1 MVQPE
6 KRRFGDRYDGYKV
19 TDPDPLFYITP
30 YIMRS
35 RLDSQVFFEEE
46 IDVTDM
52 RKFVLQHRDRV
63 PELSL
68 YHVIAAAVVRTI
80 AQKPRINRFISGNK
94 IYARKYIRASMTI
107 KKSFS
112 EDAEEMLVMPEFE
125 KDATLFDVADE
136 FHKCVDEAKRD
147 GENGDSTDGTQ
158 ALVKIINM
166 CPGFIIKAII
176 GTLRGLDNRGK
187 MPKFINRLSP
197 FHSSIYITNVGSI
210 GLGSVYHHLYEFGT
224 TSLFLAIG
232 KLYSVKELQSDGT
245 LKTRNKIKIRI
256 VVDERICDGFYFAQA
271 IKHFRHL
278 MNNPELLL
286 EKPDYI
292 STDR

>member
-1 MVQPE
+1 MAKNE

-19 TDPDPLFYITP
+19 TDPDPLFYLMP

-52 RKFVLQHRDRV
+52 RKFILKHREQI

-68 YHVIAAAVVRTI
+68 YHIISAAVIRTI
-80 AQKPRINRFISGNK
+80 AQKPRLNRFISGNRT
-94 IYARKYIRASMTI
+94 YARKYIRASMTI
-107 KKSFS
+107 KTSLS
-112 EDAEEMLVMPEFE
+112 EDAEETLVMPEFN
-125 KDATLFDVADE
+125 KDDTLYDISENFHSCVQKAINESKQGQGGATLI
-136 FHKCVDEAKRD
+136 
-147 GENGDSTDGTQ
+147 
-158 ALVKIINM
+158 LVKAINM
-166 CPGFIIKAII
+166 MPRFLIRGLI
-176 GTLRGLDNRGK
+176 GLLRFLDNRGK
-187 MPKFINRLSP
+187 MPKFINKLSP

-210 GLGSVYHHLYEFGT
+210 GLSSVYHHLYEFGT

-232 KLYSVKELQSDGT
+232 KMYAVRELQSDGSV
-245 LKTRNKIKIRI
+245 KTKNMIKIRI
-256 VVDERICDGFYFAQA
+256 NVDERICDGFYFAKA

-286 EKPDYI
+286 EKPDYV
-292 STDR
+292 SDDR